1 MKYFIGL
8 DAHSSTSTFA
18 VLNEIGECVLRKT
31 VDTSEKN
38 LWHVLESING
48 ERILTLEE
56 STISQ
61 WLYLILREKVDR
73 LLVCNP
79 TFVAKTWC
87 KNRFQRCNSSRK

>member
-38 LWHVLESING
+38 LWNVIESING
-48 ERILTLEE
+48 ERILTSQKNLELKLT
-56 STISQ
+56 SGMPF
-61 WLYLILREKVDR
+61 ILPMNFGVG
-73 LLVCNP
+73 
-79 TFVAKTWC
+79 T
-87 KNRFQRCNSSRK
+87 

>member
-38 LWHVLESING
+38 LWHVLECVSSG
-48 ERILTLEE
+48 
-56 STISQ
+56 
-61 WLYLILREKVDR
+61 Y
-73 LLVCNP
+73 P
-79 TFVAKTWC
+79 TFQAEFSFFLT
-87 KNRFQRCNSSRK
+87 SSS